1 MSSTLK
7 MLQSISCS
15 KPVASNCKQDAAR
28 VTPVAFAVRGTRNIQ
43 CLNLHRRGEQINTL
57 IAQAVRSD
65 QQVTVH
71 KRSGCCQCLIPYEL
85 IVVCILSSLKS
96 CPLQVDQLSN
106 AALELISE
114 ITRKADEEHAATLE
128 RNRAILEGIM
138 EQDAPADLKRKIL
151 GTVTALKEGLLER
164 ETEVRCILL
173 LWSQYIIIF
182 LFFCAPLR
190 TQRYSQC

>member
-1 MSSTLK
+1 M
-7 MLQSISCS
+7 
-15 KPVASNCKQDAAR
+15 
-28 VTPVAFAVRGTRNIQ
+28 
-43 CLNLHRRGEQINTL
+43 
-57 IAQAVRSD
+57 
-65 QQVTVH
+65 
-71 KRSGCCQCLIPYEL
+71 
-85 IVVCILSSLKS
+85 CILSLLKS

-128 RNRAILEGIM
+128 RNRATLEGIM

-164 ETEVRCILL
+164 ETEARCILL